1 MSRFGQSLLSQ
12 YRALICDLDGVVY
25 RGPVALPGAI
35 EALNAVVAAEV
46 GLVFATNN
54 AARSPEVVGENLQQM
69 GLGPSGWS
77 VVTSAQAAATFLASR
92 LDPGATVLAIG
103 GAGVGK
109 ALREVGLTPVNASE
123 LSETTMVEA
132 VVQGAG
138 LSVNWRDL
146 TEVAYAVQAGAIWV
160 ATNLDATVPTS
171 RGIAPGNGAFVG
183 AVRSAT
189 TVVPHATGK
198 PAAALFDLARVRL
211 GTPHSQTLVVGD
223 RLDTDIEGAQS
234 AALDSLCVLGGACT
248 LEDLAFASVEVRPTY
263 AAFGL
268 AGVLGPLQRLV
279 PKPSPDIDI
288 SPQGWVTVRRN
299 DDEPLTV
306 LWALLSAAWAA
317 VDAGDELLREPAMWE
332 ALEVQLAGSGF
343 SDR

>member
-1 MSRFGQSLLSQ
+1 MSRDSQSLLSQ

-25 RGPVALPGAI
+25 RGPLALPGAI
-35 EALNAVVAAEV
+35 EALNAVVAADV

-54 AARSPEVVGENLQQM
+54 AARSPGVVGEHLQLL
-69 GLGPSGWS
+69 GLGPTGWS

-92 LDPGATVLAIG
+92 LAPGATVLAIG

-109 ALREVGLTPVNASE
+109 ALVEVGLAPINASE
-123 LSETTMVEA
+123 LSETTRVEA

-138 LSVNWRDL
+138 LGVNWRDL

-160 ATNLDATVPTS
+160 ATNLDATIPTS

-183 AVRSAT
+183 AVRTAT
-189 TVVPHATGK
+189 SVVPHATGK
-198 PAAALFDLARVRL
+198 PAAALFDLARTRL
-211 GTPHSQTLVVGD
+211 GTSHSQTLVVGD

-248 LEDLAFASVEVRPTY
+248 LEDLAFAPVELRPTY

-268 AGVLGPLQRLV
+268 AGVLEPLQRLV
-279 PKPSPDIDI
+279 PKPSPEIEI
-288 SPQGWVTVRRN
+288 SSQGWVTVRRM
-299 DDEPLTV
+299 DEEPLTV

-317 VDAGDELLREPAMWE
+317 ADAGDELLREPAMWE
-332 ALEVQLAGSGF
+332 ALEVRLAGTGF
-343 SDR
+343 SHR